1 LRRKSLYLFI
11 FLPLVL
17 IAVAGISA
25 TSLTAFVRHRERQK
39 MEARVQLERIQT
51 LMERSR
57 DLLVRHP
64 DVDLQQ
70 ERLYLASFSQLPE
83 ADQLRRS
90 AELDLFARQLEET
103 LLSEIAG
110 IKAGDKSWPQISRF
124 KTFSPNGFKQL
135 CESLKLKHGNQI
147 ANPPWVTGEAEA
159 DRRIVTLAEH
169 RGYRL
174 RFQADESK
182 LISSGRHSLQSEV
195 MSAWKRM
202 QSAAREEGVELELV
216 SAYRS
221 VARQRQIFLAAM
233 RGEALAHAGREYTVT
248 EIAVGAA
255 DAAVDSVLRYS
266 SIPGFSKHHSGYTID
281 IGDLSGGLDFT
292 EFEQTRGFLW
302 ISAHNYYNA
311 KRFGFIPSYPQGADN
326 QGPEPEPWEYVWVGE
341 RLLVFP
347 TAG

>member
-25 TSLTAFVRHRERQK
+25 TSLTAFARHRERQK
-39 MEARVQLERIQT
+39 MEARVQLERIRT
-51 LMERSR
+51 LVERSR

-64 DVDLQQ
+64 DVELRQK
-70 ERLYLASFSQLPE
+70 RLYLASFSQLSE

-103 LLSEIAG
+103 LLFEIAG
-110 IKAGDKSWPQISRF
+110 IQPGDMSWPQISHF
-124 KTFSPNGFKQL
+124 KTFSPNGFKL
-135 CESLKLKHGNQI
+135 LYESLRLENGSQI
-147 ANPPWVTGEAEA
+147 SSPPRVTGEAEA
-159 DRRIVTLAEH
+159 DKRIVAMAEH

-182 LISSGRHSLQSEV
+182 LISSGRHSLQSEA

-202 QSAAREEGVELELV
+202 QSAAREEGIDLELV

-221 VARQRQIFLAAM
+221 VARQRQIFLTAM
-233 RGEALAHAGREYTVT
+233 RDEALAHAGREYTVT
-248 EIAVGAA
+248 EIAAGAA
-255 DAAVDSVLRYS
+255 DAVVDSVLRYS

-281 IGDLSGGLDFT
+281 IGDPSGGLGFT
-292 EFEQTRGFLW
+292 EFEQTQGFQW
-302 ISAHNYYNA
+302 ISRHNYYNA

-341 RLLVFP
+341 RLLVYP
-347 TAG
+347 TAD